1 MSDMHFTGEVYRHP
15 IEAETPLLQVTIGC
29 SHNKCSFC
37 TMYRNTP
44 FGISPQDH
52 IDEDLQEL
60 KATGRKITRIFLV
73 NGEPFVLS
81 TARLIEIGEKI
92 NKYFPEIEAITCY
105 TSIQNLK
112 KKSVEELKQLRALN
126 FNQLH
131 IGLESADDEALAI
144 MNKGFTSEEA
154 YENLEK
160 LKQAGIEWDAIIMT
174 GVAGKG
180 RGVEH
185 IEKTAKLINTYPPYL
200 ISLMTTSVSSGS
212 ELEQYRNEGRFVECT
227 EREKIEEEK
236 LLLELVNVKDAY
248 FFGSHYYNLI
258 PVSGSLEHKDAIIEY
273 IDRKM
278 EQIDDSILDSIKPRA
293 NI

>member
-1 MSDMHFTGEVYRHP
+1 MHFTGEVYRHP
-15 IEAETPLLQVTIGC
+15 IEADTPLLQVTIGC

-44 FGISPQDH
+44 FGVSPQDH

-60 KATGRKITRIFLV
+60 KATGRNITRIFLV

-92 NKYFPEIEAITCY
+92 NKYFPNIEAITCY

-160 LKQAGIEWDAIIMT
+160 LQQAGIEWDAIVMT
-174 GVAGKG
+174 GVAGKN

-185 IEKTAKLINTYPPYL
+185 IEKTAELINTYPPYL

-236 LLLELVNVKDAY
+236 LLLQLVNVEDAY

-258 PVSGSLEHKDAIIEY
+258 PVSGELKHKEAIIEY

-278 EQIDDSILDSIKPRA
+278 AQISDAVLDSVQPRA

>member
-1 MSDMHFTGEVYRHP
+1 MHFTGEVYRHP
-15 IEAETPLLQVTIGC
+15 IEADTPLLQVTIGC

-60 KATGRKITRIFLV
+60 KATGRDIKRIFLV

-92 NKYFPEIEAITCY
+92 NKYFPNIEAITCY

-160 LKQAGIEWDAIIMT
+160 LQQAGIEWDAIVMT
-174 GVAGKG
+174 GVAGKN

-236 LLLELVNVKDAY
+236 LLLQLVNVEDAY

-258 PVSGSLEHKDAIIEY
+258 PVSGELKHKEAIIEY

-278 EQIDDSILDSIKPRA
+278 AQISDAVLDSVQPRA